1 MLFWVRRIIGPVWG
15 SNLPQ
20 VYVEEFGFKKH
31 RGKISASVW
40 VRIKIKNTPPPKPW
54 YSRY

>member
-1 MLFWVRRIIGPVWG
+1 MWG

-20 VYVEEFGFKKH
+20 AYVEEFGFKKH

-40 VRIKIKNTPPPKPW
+40 VRIKIKNNHPPPKALG
-54 YSRY
+54 YVGILAINLSG